1 MPGRLHSF
9 PLQRAVVHEVAAG
22 PLRGAREAIARTT
35 GQHLGTRQLRE
46 IAVEA
51 ARDVRD
57 FYGQRASTAESGRP
71 GGRDL
76 LVLSIDATRVTMIP
90 SDLRT
95 PGPPRPTAPQP
106 PSPQLSS
113 RERTGRTRMA
123 CVTAC
128 YDAAPAPRTAADV
141 LPKDEAERAARREGP
156 RAQEQRVD
164 ASLEHS
170 TAAMVTALFDQA
182 HRRDPS
188 TAAAGSCWST
198 APTTS
203 WSASRRKPRPA
214 P

>member
-1 MPGRLHSF
+1 
-9 PLQRAVVHEVAAG
+9 
-22 PLRGAREAIARTT
+22 
-35 GQHLGTRQLRE
+35 
-46 IAVEA
+46 
-51 ARDVRD
+51 
-57 FYGQRASTAESGRP
+57 
-71 GGRDL
+71 
-76 LVLSIDATRVTMIP
+76 
-90 SDLRT
+90 
-95 PGPPRPTAPQP
+95 
-106 PSPQLSS
+106 
-113 RERTGRTRMA
+113 MA